1 MAGIYVHIPFCKSRC
16 IYCDFYSTPYT
27 DRIDEYINAV
37 LREAETRREELT
49 EPVTTVYFGG
59 GTPSQLST
67 PQLTRL
73 ITGLRERVNL
83 SQVEEFT
90 VEVNPDDITTEWV
103 EAAVAAGVN
112 RVSMGVQSFN
122 DNELLFMRRRHNA
135 AEAIAAVHT
144 IQRAGVSNM
153 SIDLI
158 YSIPGQTIESWRE
171 TIATALMLN
180 VQHISAYELSY
191 ERGTE
196 LSRQAMLGQFEPIE
210 EDTTIQMYHTLARE
224 LAAAGFEHYEVSNF
238 AKPGFR
244 SRHNSAYWQR
254 VPYLGLG
261 AAAHS
266 FNGRRRSY
274 NPDRFDAYITAIET
288 LGKAYKLE
296 PQFTREEKYDEM
308 IFLGL
313 RTIDGLDL
321 RSVSRRFGKP
331 NAERI
336 KRLIQPFIASGDAV
350 LDSSFLRLTEKG
362 LLLSDTIIRELMAD
376 DDFA

>member
-73 ITGLRERVNL
+73 ITGLRERLNL

-103 EAAVAAGVN
+103 EAAVAAGAN
-112 RVSMGVQSFN
+112 RASMGVQSFN
-122 DNELLFMRRRHNA
+122 DKELLFMRRRHNA

-350 LDSSFLRLTEKG
+350 LDSSFLSLTEKG

-376 DDFA
+376 DDFE

>member
-27 DRIDEYINAV
+27 DRIDEYINTV

-210 EDTTIQMYHTLARE
+210 EDTTIQMYHTLASE

-288 LGKAYKLE
+288 FGKAYKLE

-321 RSVSRRFGKP
+321 RSVSRRFGKS

-350 LDSSFLRLTEKG
+350 LDSCFLRLTEKG

-376 DDFA
+376 DDFE

>member
-1 MAGIYVHIPFCKSRC
+1 MAGIYAHIPFCKSRC

-37 LREAETRREELT
+37 LHEAETRREELT

-288 LGKAYKLE
+288 FGKAYKLE

-321 RSVSRRFGKP
+321 RSVSRRFGKS

-376 DDFA
+376 DDFE

>member
-1 MAGIYVHIPFCKSRC
+1 MAGIYAHIPFCKSRC

-27 DRIDEYINAV
+27 DRIDEYINTV

-122 DNELLFMRRRHNA
+122 DKELLFMRRRHNA

-171 TIATALMLN
+171 TIATALMLK

-210 EDTTIQMYHTLARE
+210 EDPTIQMYHTLASE

-288 LGKAYKLE
+288 FGKAYKLE

-350 LDSSFLRLTEKG
+350 LDSSFLSLTEKG

-376 DDFA
+376 DDFE

>member
-103 EAAVAAGVN
+103 EAAVATGVN

-122 DNELLFMRRRHNA
+122 DKELLFMRRRHNA

-362 LLLSDTIIRELMAD
+362 LLLSDAIIRELMAD
-376 DDFA
+376 DDFE